1 MDAIKIGEFLKVL
14 RKSKGYTQ
22 QEVAEVLYVT
32 QKTVSRWEN
41 GEGIPDINIIVSV
54 AEFYEV
60 TVDELLKGERKNKEQ
75 AEYTIKQKSK
85 SKFKLIDNKLSS
97 KQNIFF
103 IVSTSVICFFFML
116 GLILG
121 LLVNE
126 VAALIIIS
134 FGLLIGLGIYVFGIT
149 EINKIINDDD
159 LDELKEDLDK
169 AKINLKKRNLL
180 FSDIFFISIILTLL
194 LAILFFVI

>member
-1 MDAIKIGEFLKVL
+1 MDAVKIGEFLKAL

-22 QEVAEVLYVT
+22 QEVAEALYVT

-54 AEFYEV
+54 AEFYDV
-60 TVDELLKGERKNKEQ
+60 TVDELLKGERKIKEQ

-103 IVSTSVICFFFML
+103 IVSTSVMCFFFML

-121 LLVNE
+121 LLVSE
-126 VAALIIIS
+126 IAALIIIP

-149 EINKIINDDD
+149 EINKIINDED
-159 LDELKEDLDK
+159 LDELKEDLEK
-169 AKINLKKRNLL
+169 AKINLKKKNLL

-194 LAILFFVI
+194 LALLFYMV

>member
-1 MDAIKIGEFLKVL
+1 MDAVKIGEFLKAL

-22 QEVAEVLYVT
+22 QEVAEALYVT

-54 AEFYEV
+54 AEFYDV
-60 TVDELLKGERKNKEQ
+60 TVDELLKGERKIKEQ

-97 KQNIFF
+97 KQNVFF
-103 IVSTSVICFFFML
+103 IVSTSVMCFFFML

-121 LLVNE
+121 LLVSE
-126 VAALIIIS
+126 IAALIIIP
-134 FGLLIGLGIYVFGIT
+134 FGLLIGLGIYIFGIT
-149 EINKIINDDD
+149 EINKIINDED
-159 LDELKEDLDK
+159 LDELKEDLEK
-169 AKINLKKRNLL
+169 AKINLKKKNLL

-194 LAILFFVI
+194 LALLFYMV

>member
-1 MDAIKIGEFLKVL
+1 MDTVKIGEFLKAL

-22 QEVAEVLYVT
+22 QEVAEALYVT

-116 GLILG
+116 CLILG

-134 FGLLIGLGIYVFGIT
+134 FGLLIGLGIYIFGIT

-169 AKINLKKRNLL
+169 AKINLKKKNLL

>member
-1 MDAIKIGEFLKVL
+1 M
-14 RKSKGYTQ
+14 
-22 QEVAEVLYVT
+22 T

-103 IVSTSVICFFFML
+103 IVSISVICFFFML
-116 GLILG
+116 CLILG

-169 AKINLKKRNLL
+169 AKINLKKKNLL

-194 LAILFFVI
+194 LAIIFFVI

>member
-1 MDAIKIGEFLKVL
+1 MDTVKIGEFLKAL

-22 QEVAEVLYVT
+22 QEVAESLYVT

-116 GLILG
+116 CLILG

-134 FGLLIGLGIYVFGIT
+134 FGLLIGLGIYIFGIT

-169 AKINLKKRNLL
+169 AKINLKKKNLL

-194 LAILFFVI
+194 LAIIFFVI

>member
-1 MDAIKIGEFLKVL
+1 MDAVKIGEFLKAL

-22 QEVAEVLYVT
+22 QEVAEALYVT

-54 AEFYEV
+54 AEFYDV
-60 TVDELLKGERKNKEQ
+60 TVDELLKGERKIKEQ

-85 SKFKLIDNKLSS
+85 SKFRLIDNKLSS

-103 IVSTSVICFFFML
+103 IVSTSVMCFFFML

-126 VAALIIIS
+126 VAALIIIP
-134 FGLLIGLGIYVFGIT
+134 FGLLIGLGIYIFGIT
-149 EINKIINDDD
+149 EINKIINDED
-159 LDELKEDLDK
+159 LDEIKEDLDK
-169 AKINLKKRNLL
+169 AKINLKKKNLL

-194 LAILFFVI
+194 LAILFYMV

>member
-1 MDAIKIGEFLKVL
+1 MDAVKIGEFLKAL

-22 QEVAEVLYVT
+22 QEVAEALYVT

-116 GLILG
+116 CLILG

-134 FGLLIGLGIYVFGIT
+134 FGLLIGLGIYIFGIT

-169 AKINLKKRNLL
+169 AKINLKKKNLL

>member
-1 MDAIKIGEFLKVL
+1 MDAVKIGEFLKAL

-22 QEVAEVLYVT
+22 QEVAEALYVT

-54 AEFYEV
+54 AEFYDV
-60 TVDELLKGERKNKEQ
+60 TVDELLKGERKIKEQ

-103 IVSTSVICFFFML
+103 IVSTSVMCFFFML

-121 LLVNE
+121 LLVSE
-126 VAALIIIS
+126 IAALIIIP
-134 FGLLIGLGIYVFGIT
+134 FGLLIGLGIFIFGIT
-149 EINKIINDDD
+149 EINKIINDED
-159 LDELKEDLDK
+159 LDELKEDLEK
-169 AKINLKKRNLL
+169 AKINLKKKNLL

-194 LAILFFVI
+194 LAILFYMV

>member
-1 MDAIKIGEFLKVL
+1 MDAVKIGEFLKAL

-22 QEVAEVLYVT
+22 QEVAEALYVT

-54 AEFYEV
+54 AEFYDV
-60 TVDELLKGERKNKEQ
+60 TVDELLKGERKIKEQ

-85 SKFKLIDNKLSS
+85 SKFRLIDNKLSS

-103 IVSTSVICFFFML
+103 IVSTSVMCFFFML

-121 LLVNE
+121 LLVSE
-126 VAALIIIS
+126 VAALIIIP
-134 FGLLIGLGIYVFGIT
+134 FGLLIGLGIYIFGIT
-149 EINKIINDDD
+149 EINKIINDED

-169 AKINLKKRNLL
+169 AKINLKKKNLL

-194 LAILFFVI
+194 LAILFYMV

>member
-1 MDAIKIGEFLKVL
+1 MDAVKIGEFLKAL

-22 QEVAEVLYVT
+22 QEVAEALYVT

-54 AEFYEV
+54 AEFYDV

-103 IVSTSVICFFFML
+103 IVSTSVMCFFFKF
-116 GLILG
+116 ILA
-121 LLVNE
+121 LSRSSFNSSKSSS
-126 VAALIIIS
+126 LII
-134 FGLLIGLGIYVFGIT
+134 LLI
-149 EINKIINDDD
+149 
-159 LDELKEDLDK
+159 
-169 AKINLKKRNLL
+169 
-180 FSDIFFISIILTLL
+180 S
-194 LAILFFVI
+194 VIPKM

>member
-1 MDAIKIGEFLKVL
+1 MDAVKIGEFLKAL

-22 QEVAEVLYVT
+22 QEVAEALYVT

-54 AEFYEV
+54 AEFYDV
-60 TVDELLKGERKNKEQ
+60 TVDELLKGERKIKEQ

-103 IVSTSVICFFFML
+103 IVSTSVMCFFFML

-121 LLVNE
+121 LLVSE
-126 VAALIIIS
+126 IAELIIIT
-134 FGLLIGLGIYVFGIT
+134 FGLLIGLGIYIFGIT
-149 EINKIINDDD
+149 EINKIINDED

-169 AKINLKKRNLL
+169 AKINLKKKNLL
-180 FSDIFFISIILTLL
+180 FSDIFFVSIILTLL
-194 LAILFFVI
+194 LALLFYMV

>member
-1 MDAIKIGEFLKVL
+1 MDAVKIGEFLKAL

-22 QEVAEVLYVT
+22 QEVAESLYVT

-103 IVSTSVICFFFML
+103 IVSISVICFFFML
-116 GLILG
+116 CLILG

-134 FGLLIGLGIYVFGIT
+134 FGLLIGLGIYIFGIT

-169 AKINLKKRNLL
+169 AKINLKKKNLL

-194 LAILFFVI
+194 LAIIFFVI

>member
-1 MDAIKIGEFLKVL
+1 MDAVKIGEFLKAL
-14 RKSKGYTQ
+14 IKSKGYTQ
-22 QEVAEVLYVT
+22 QEVAEALYVT

-54 AEFYEV
+54 AEFYDV
-60 TVDELLKGERKNKEQ
+60 TVDELLKGERQIKEQ

-97 KQNIFF
+97 KQNKFF

-121 LLVNE
+121 LLVSE
-126 VAALIIIS
+126 IAALIIIP
-134 FGLLIGLGIYVFGIT
+134 FGLLIGLGIYIFGIT
-149 EINKIINDDD
+149 EINKIINDED
-159 LDELKEDLDK
+159 LDELKEDLEK
-169 AKINLKKRNLL
+169 AKINLKKKNLL

-194 LAILFFVI
+194 LALLFYMV

>member
-1 MDAIKIGEFLKVL
+1 MDAVKIGEFLKVL

-22 QEVAEVLYVT
+22 QEVAEALYVT

-116 GLILG
+116 CLILG

-169 AKINLKKRNLL
+169 AKINLKKKNLL